1 MTLGLLGG
9 TFDPIHF
16 GHLRAAENARVALG
30 LDQVL
35 LMPAGQPPHRDAPVA
50 PALDRYAMVAL
61 AAGGHSGLV
70 PSDLELRR
78 DGPSY
83 TVDSVAALKDADP
96 EAEIVLILGSD
107 QLPTL
112 PEWREPRRLL
122 EMCTLAVVERP
133 GVATG
138 VPDGLPRDKV
148 RRVPGSELAVS
159 SRDLRRRIGEGGSVR
174 FLVPDAVADYI
185 AKRGLYR

>member
-1 MTLGLLGG
+1 MRLGLLGG

-30 LDQVL
+30 LDRVV

-61 AAGGHSGLV
+61 AAGGQPDLV
-70 PSDLELRR
+70 PSDVELRR

-83 TVDSVAALKDADP
+83 TVDTVAALRETDP
-96 EAEIVLILGSD
+96 RAEIVVVIGSD

-122 EMCTLAVVERP
+122 EMCSLAVVERP
-133 GVATG
+133 GVATAVPAG
-138 VPDGLPRDKV
+138 VPRDKV
-148 RRVPGSELAVS
+148 HHVPGSELAVS
-159 SRDLRRRIGEGGSVR
+159 SRDLRLRIRDGGSVR
-174 FLVPDAVADYI
+174 FLVPDAVWDYI